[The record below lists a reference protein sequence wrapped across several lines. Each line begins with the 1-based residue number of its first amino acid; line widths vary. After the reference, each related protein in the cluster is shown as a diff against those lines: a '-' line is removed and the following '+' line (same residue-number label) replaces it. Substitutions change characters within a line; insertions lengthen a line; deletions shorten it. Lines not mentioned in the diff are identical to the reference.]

1 MEYFDYD
8 SAVES
13 LQGTLTTIKDN
24 LLYYLD
30 FTNENVKSF
39 GPILFVN
46 AGADSVSDTSTGDSG
61 GGDSESTM
69 EC

>member
-24 LLYYLD
+24 VLYYLD
-30 FTNENVKSF
+30 FTNENVRGF
-39 GPILFVN
+39 GPILFVS
-46 AGADSVSDTSTGDSG
+46 AGADSISDTSTGDSG
-61 GGDSESTM
+61 GGESTM
-69 EC
+69 GC